1 MQSLRRMFHML
12 KSQGDLVFNNKW
24 DLHKKQEFS
33 CNHLYVDAVQQLKVY
48 YRTVFNS
55 YSAGKPLGVA
65 ESKQM
70 KNTP

>member
-1 MQSLRRMFHML
+1 MGPTQKAGIFLQPFVSWY
-12 KSQGDLVFNNKW
+12 STANI
-24 DLHKKQEFS
+24 
-33 CNHLYVDAVQQLKVY
+33 KVY